1 MKYKKKHIMTNFNK
15 PFKAV
20 VVTIAFF
27 SAWLFIMHSSI
38 LFGLIGAVCIYALSI
53 KNNNK

>member
-1 MKYKKKHIMTNFNK
+1 MTNLNK

-20 VVTIAFF
+20 VVAIAFF
-27 SAWLFIMHSSI
+27 SVWLFVMHSSI

-53 KNNNK
+53 KNNDK

>member
-1 MKYKKKHIMTNFNK
+1 MTNFNK
-15 PFKAV
+15 PFRAV
-20 VVTIAFF
+20 VFTIAFF

-53 KNNNK
+53 KNGDE